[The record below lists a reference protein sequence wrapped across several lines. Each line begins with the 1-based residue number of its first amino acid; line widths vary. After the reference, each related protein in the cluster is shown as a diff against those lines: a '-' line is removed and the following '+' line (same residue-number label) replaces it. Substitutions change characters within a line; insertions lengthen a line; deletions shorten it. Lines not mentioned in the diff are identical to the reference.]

1 MWIVWTL
8 GIIATYLGIGLCV
21 LPSYIRQEF
30 KGHENVLC
38 HGKTCQKAASSG
50 PYGMTDDEKL
60 DRKLKAIAEC
70 SSEDSGIMVAF
81 WPIGLFLYIPAA
93 VASRA
98 VGKIQSDAKQL
109 IELRAEQAVRKAAE
123 DKIIAELRA
132 GNRDLGA
139 FELALASAPLVQVA
153 PKGKVR

>member
-1 MWIVWTL
+1 MWIFWVL
-8 GIIATYLGIGLCV
+8 GSIVTYIVIGLCL
-21 LPSYIRQEF
+21 LPMYIRQEF
-30 KGHENVLC
+30 RAHEGELC
-38 HGKTCQKAASSG
+38 TGRTCQKAAGSG

-70 SSEDSGIMVAF
+70 ASEDCGVMTAF
-81 WPIGLFLYIPAA
+81 WPIGLFVYIPEA
-93 VASRA
+93 VANRA
-98 VGKIQSDAKQL
+98 IGKIKADAKQL
-109 IELRAEQAVRKAAE
+109 IELRAEQAMRKAAE

-153 PKGKVR
+153 PSGKA